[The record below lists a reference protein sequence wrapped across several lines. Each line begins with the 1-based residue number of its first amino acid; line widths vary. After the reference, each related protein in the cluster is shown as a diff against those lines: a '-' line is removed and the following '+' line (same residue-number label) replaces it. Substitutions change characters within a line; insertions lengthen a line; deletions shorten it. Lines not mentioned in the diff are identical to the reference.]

1 MKIYLDAGLNQI
13 AEAIGFR
20 GETLTSLEHCSNF
33 TNTSRFLFYIWEAL
47 FLYMQAT
54 WLSSFQ
60 TPEHTHSKELL
71 DNLMMFLEHK
81 SVKDDNWK
89 FWSDF
94 VLKTCLSLYLSVQ
107 SSYWTS
113 PVASMK
119 SMVAVFAAYDRPNY
133 HKFIPQHI
141 ADILQMPLDTV
152 SITGQAFHNVA
163 FDESHQ
169 ILINKDIKR
178 AIVRPSC
185 EHCSQ
190 MSSFYQQKAARLIH
204 QVLPTK
210 EPYRKEPT
218 IQRQEGAR
226 KCRQHGGSNKAR
238 CYYPQQQD
246 HQHCKTHS
254 MEK

>member
-1 MKIYLDAGLNQI
+1 MTTGNS
-13 AEAIGFR
+13 GV
-20 GETLTSLEHCSNF
+20 TLCSKPASVF
-33 TNTSRFLFYIWEAL
+33 T
-47 FLYMQAT
+47 
-54 WLSSFQ
+54 
-60 TPEHTHSKELL
+60 
-71 DNLMMFLEHK
+71 
-81 SVKDDNWK
+81 
-89 FWSDF
+89 
-94 VLKTCLSLYLSVQ
+94 C
-107 SSYWTS
+107 
-113 PVASMK
+113 
-119 SMVAVFAAYDRPNY
+119 
-133 HKFIPQHI
+133 QHI
-141 ADILQMPLDTV
+141 ADILQMPPDTV

-163 FDESHQ
+163 FDESHE

-185 EHCSQ
+185 EHRSQ